1 MSMNQPV
8 LFLVGLLVFFVFVA
22 AIVATLMKLNRR
34 RPDRFQNDGLHR
46 EDGLKTYSSGT
57 GAETDLS
64 GGRDVSAALG
74 VQQSAGLPL
83 EGLPPEPLKRSPR
96 IEDSQGVPR
105 DMF

>member
-1 MSMNQPV
+1 MRIPLNDAEM
-8 LFLVGLLVFFVFVA
+8 FLVGLLVSAVFIGV
-22 AIVATLMKLNRR
+22 IVAVLMKLNARNR
-34 RPDRFQNDGLHR
+34 AARQRM
-46 EDGLKTYSSGT
+46 DGLKTFSNGT
-57 GAETDLS
+57 GGETDLS

-83 EGLPPEPLKRSPR
+83 EGIPGEPLKRAPR

>member
-1 MSMNQPV
+1 MSLNQPV
-8 LFLVGLLVFFVFVA
+8 MLLVGLLVVFVFVA
-22 AIVATLMKLNRR
+22 AIVATLVKLNRR
-34 RPDRFQNDGLHR
+34 PRIQRRDDGLQ
-46 EDGLKTYSSGT
+46 TFSNGT
-57 GAETDLS
+57 GGETDLT

-83 EGLPPEPLKRSPR
+83 EGIPGEPLKRSPR